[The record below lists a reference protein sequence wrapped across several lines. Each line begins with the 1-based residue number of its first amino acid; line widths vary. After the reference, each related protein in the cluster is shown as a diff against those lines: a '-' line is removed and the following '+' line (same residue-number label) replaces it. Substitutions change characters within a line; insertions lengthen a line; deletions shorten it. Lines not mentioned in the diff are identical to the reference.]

1 MRFAR
6 DNLRLPC
13 PFMGVLKE
21 NEHVGRWSF
30 RLLAVCSSA
39 NCPTEEL
46 TCPLLQN
53 GLINPAKG
61 VFLFSLTDNACGLH
75 SQPIAL
81 GRYGGDNVTQLITE
95 MAITPAEHRRIHNG
109 S

>member
-1 MRFAR
+1 
-6 DNLRLPC
+6 
-13 PFMGVLKE
+13 MGVLKE